1 MQRYRSRFGTF
12 WRFHDPVPRFGS
24 NLGCK
29 GYFRY
34 KKHWDTIHKKNDQ
47 FGIKHHQQ
55 VQFGAFQRFRDAML
69 GSSSNLGCKGY
80 ARYKKHWDTTYVQ
93 NMLFAAFYLDS

>member
-1 MQRYRSRFGTF
+1 MILCLDLAQTWVVR
-12 WRFHDPVPRFGS
+12 VI
-24 NLGCK
+24 LGIK
-29 GYFRY
+29 NIGILF
-34 KKHWDTIHKKNDQ
+34 IKKNDQ
-47 FGIKHHQQ
+47 FGIKHHQS

-93 NMLFAAFYLDS
+93 NMLFAAFYLDSWKNYKSSGKIF